1 MLSSAKSYVAV
12 SEKVDEDL
20 SNTEENH
27 EEVNTSH
34 SHESR
39 LTNTHSWEYHDNAIT
54 HTTFVTNREVS
65 NSSSNSVEETQ
76 EEVEETSDN
85 TIGEEEMSDTQEK
98 TEGLISHS
106 CPGASNDGEEST
118 RQPDQFQSDKTS
130 FCASPTGSSEGLI
143 PSKEHIELSIEDS
156 DDEFLQAYPKRASS
170 GDLLD
175 KNFVKWASV
184 GTNVQKINRDKDTC
198 STIKSDSPCSD
209 VEFSACSSATSCTGD
224 SGISSTVRDD
234 DLEEIPLN
242 GSRLSPE
249 LYKQFSK
256 LSVDESVAAWI
267 PQSSNTYAPSPDAKT
282 INGTDITDGNKSLKQ
297 SKLKGLFS
305 KSSQSVQGWK
315 LFGKVPAKEAQE
327 NGVNHPSSFDG
338 EDFKQ
343 KSVGDKPASST
354 PNTRPKFLSLK
365 RKATTGSSTTALIFE
380 NRPRNLPAK
389 SASEEK
395 KHRKQ
400 YEAMVAE
407 AKKKELKDMMLQ
419 EKKLRDKCK
428 QEDGIVSAVSLWTSD
443 ILPNWEAMQ
452 YSKKTRELWWQ
463 GLPPSVRGKVWQLAI
478 GNDLHITHELFDIF
492 QSHAYEKLFTTRLNK
507 KNPAKQSIA
516 ELPTSDHSVV
526 SKAHTVELIVMD
538 VSRTFPSLCIFQEGG
553 PFHDVLHS
561 ILGAYTCYRPDV
573 GYVQGMS
580 FLAAVLLLNMEP
592 SDAFICFANLLN
604 KPCQLAFFRIDH
616 PMMIAYFAA
625 FEMFLEED
633 VPALYQHFIQENF
646 TPDMYLIDWTFTL
659 FSKSLPLDTAC
670 RVWDVFC
677 RDGEAFLFRA
687 ALGVL
692 KFYQENLLEMDF
704 IHLGQFLSKL
714 PDDIPADLL
723 FQTIASIN
731 LTEQKFT
738 QTLAVQKEVAAQIK
752 NVSAATK

>member
-39 LTNTHSWEYHDNAIT
+39 LTNTHSWEYHDNAVNQ
-54 HTTFVTNREVS
+54 TTFVTNREVS

-98 TEGLISHS
+98 TESLISHS

-130 FCASPTGSSEGLI
+130 YCVSPTGSSEGLI

-297 SKLKGLFS
+297 SKLK
-305 KSSQSVQGWK
+305 
-315 LFGKVPAKEAQE
+315 
-327 NGVNHPSSFDG
+327 
-338 EDFKQ
+338 
-343 KSVGDKPASST
+343 
-354 PNTRPKFLSLK
+354 
-365 RKATTGSSTTALIFE
+365 
-380 NRPRNLPAK
+380 
-389 SASEEK
+389 
-395 KHRKQ
+395 
-400 YEAMVAE
+400 
-407 AKKKELKDMMLQ
+407 
-419 EKKLRDKCK
+419 
-428 QEDGIVSAVSLWTSD
+428 
-443 ILPNWEAMQ
+443 
-452 YSKKTRELWWQ
+452 
-463 GLPPSVRGKVWQLAI
+463 
-478 GNDLHITHELFDIF
+478 
-492 QSHAYEKLFTTRLNK
+492 
-507 KNPAKQSIA
+507 
-516 ELPTSDHSVV
+516 
-526 SKAHTVELIVMD
+526 
-538 VSRTFPSLCIFQEGG
+538 
-553 PFHDVLHS
+553 
-561 ILGAYTCYRPDV
+561 
-573 GYVQGMS
+573 
-580 FLAAVLLLNMEP
+580 
-592 SDAFICFANLLN
+592 
-604 KPCQLAFFRIDH
+604 
-616 PMMIAYFAA
+616 
-625 FEMFLEED
+625 
-633 VPALYQHFIQENF
+633 
-646 TPDMYLIDWTFTL
+646 
-659 FSKSLPLDTAC
+659 
-670 RVWDVFC
+670 
-677 RDGEAFLFRA
+677 
-687 ALGVL
+687 
-692 KFYQENLLEMDF
+692 
-704 IHLGQFLSKL
+704 
-714 PDDIPADLL
+714 
-723 FQTIASIN
+723 
-731 LTEQKFT
+731 
-738 QTLAVQKEVAAQIK
+738 
-752 NVSAATK
+752 

>member
-27 EEVNTSH
+27 DEVNTSH

-130 FCASPTGSSEGLI
+130 SCASPTGSSEGLI

-507 KNPAKQSIA
+507 KNPTKQSIA

>member
-12 SEKVDEDL
+12 SEKVDEDFN
-20 SNTEENH
+20 NTEENH

-39 LTNTHSWEYHDNAIT
+39 LTNTHSWEYHDNAVT
-54 HTTFVTNREVS
+54 QTTIVTNREVS

-130 FCASPTGSSEGLI
+130 YCASPTGSSEGLI

-184 GTNVQKINRDKDTC
+184 GTNVQKNNRDKDTC

-338 EDFKQ
+338 EDKQ

-452 YSKKTRELWWQ
+452 YSKKTRDLWWQ
-463 GLPPSVRGKVWQLAI
+463 GLPPSVRGKVWKLAI